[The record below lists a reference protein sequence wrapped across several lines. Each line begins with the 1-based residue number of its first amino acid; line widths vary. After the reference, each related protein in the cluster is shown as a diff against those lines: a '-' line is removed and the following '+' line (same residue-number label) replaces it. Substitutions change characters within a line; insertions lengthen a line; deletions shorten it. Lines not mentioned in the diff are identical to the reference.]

1 MKKGAKEGEGAENG
15 KVMEEGGVERENIFI
30 YTYI

>member
-15 KVMEEGGVERENIFI
+15 MVMEEGGVERENIFI
-30 YTYI
+30 YIYR